1 MIDVWSIRLKKLLI
15 GPHGLLGLVPPAEV
29 LSPETPPDSS
39 QPWNWTFG
47 VLPGTPLGRAPAD
60 ELPPSARV
68 VLDALA
74 GGPRTYRDLVA
85 ATSLAGRTVRWAV
98 RRLRNDGLVT
108 ARASLRD
115 GRVTWFFL
123 SPPRPVVRTRVL

>member
-1 MIDVWSIRLKKLLI
+1 MIDPWSIQLKKLLI
-15 GPHGLLGLVPPAEV
+15 GPHRLLGLVPPAEV
-29 LSPETPPDSS
+29 LSPETPHHE
-39 QPWNWTFG
+39 PWNRTFG
-47 VLPGTPLGRAPAD
+47 ILPGTPWGRAPAD